1 MPRATAQEGAIC
13 GGEIVNGGE
22 IAYPAILNSAPCSFG
37 TCYLD
42 NQECTWNLAC
52 SNNLVPQ
59 VQFTAFHTEL
69 GWDFV
74 RALDEREFELWSRSG
89 DLSEGLETVVY
100 TQSQGLLRF
109 TSDGSV
115 IRPGFSA
122 VVTCET
128 GPCTICPAGNQ
139 CVASGGDPEI
149 SALTLQEC
157 RIQGR
162 EQECLTQLEAQTTL
176 SCTTCPPGRADLDG
190 NGHTPCDLCG
200 VGDYAAPGSLA
211 CTSCSSL
218 GQLDDDADPAT
229 PCLNPEDACQQI
241 CPAGMWD
248 DDCDESTDCV
258 QCAAGAYASGGR
270 YPAAQC
276 QPCEPGWTDDDLES
290 ATPCVECLAG
300 FYAQAG
306 YSGVCISCPSG
317 RFAPT
322 PGGGNLRACAECQ
335 SGQFAGV
342 GSSACAFCSS
352 GTVDEDFDASTPCTE
367 CSAGTYA
374 GCGETDCDECGIG
387 QADTDSNAATPCV
400 TCESGR
406 FWESGTAGSIA
417 SCIDCPAGRAGI
429 SADTSTACV
438 ECSVGE
444 YAAAGSSSCTT
455 CLSLGQFDDDRNPST
470 PCSDTDIC
478 LQVCAAGTQD
488 DDCSE
493 TSACAPCSTGAFAVG
508 GVFPE
513 SRCEECVAGRT
524 DDDLDPATPCVEC
537 LAGLYAEAGNG
548 GVCISCASG
557 RFAPT
562 AGGTSSSACDECQS
576 GQFSALASPS
586 CTFCASGRADEDSDA
601 STACTECSVGTYAGC
616 GETEC
621 NECVAGQVD
630 SDGNSAT
637 PCTACD
643 AGKYWEAGSL
653 GSMSSCIQCS
663 AGFADLDGASIT
675 ACVECSVGEYA
686 AAGSS
691 SCTTCLSLG
700 QFDDDRNP
708 STPCSDTDICLQ
720 VCAAGTQDDDCSE
733 TSACAPCSTG
743 AFAVGGVFPESRC
756 EECVAGRTDDDL
768 DPATP
773 CVECLAGLYAE
784 AGNGGV
790 CISCASG
797 RFAPTAG
804 GTSSSACDEC
814 QSGQFSALASPSCT
828 FCASGRADEDSDAS
842 TACTECS
849 VGTYAGCGETEC
861 NECVAGQ
868 VDSDGNSATPCTAC
882 DAGKYW
888 EAGSLGSMSSC
899 IQCSAGFAD
908 LDGAS
913 ITACVEC
920 SVGEYAP
927 VGAVLCASCGADG
940 RTDHD
945 LDPATPCAAVGTCSQ
960 SCPVGTADADC
971 DASTPCTPCDPGS
984 YSPGGVLQADSYCT
998 ACPPGTFAPELSQVQ
1013 DCAACP
1019 AGQADSD
1026 FNSWTACVQ
1035 CQPGQYAADASQTFA
1050 MNATQCLSC
1059 PRGTVDSDSDPA
1071 TDCERCSGGRYNE
1084 MQGATALDS
1093 CKDCSAGR
1101 WSPTPG
1107 KATCDACPETTYR
1120 GAEDIGCIPCG
1131 DLMGSWCGELNL
1143 TSPKAAAG
1151 YYSEEM
1157 ENGTMH
1163 ISRCIP
1169 PRGCL
1174 GMCSA
1179 DALATIVAELDE
1191 GGLLDGGMLDESA
1204 TCDGGLGFESCTL
1217 GYVGRRCSQCKPYEP
1232 GQVRYALSQSS
1243 SSNCGHS

>member
-1 MPRATAQEGAIC
+1 MLAVVVTVPRATAQEGAIC

-115 IRPGFSA
+115 TRPGFSA

-686 AAGSS
+686 
-691 SCTTCLSLG
+691 
-700 QFDDDRNP
+700 
-708 STPCSDTDICLQ
+708 
-720 VCAAGTQDDDCSE
+720 
-733 TSACAPCSTG
+733 
-743 AFAVGGVFPESRC
+743 
-756 EECVAGRTDDDL
+756 
-768 DPATP
+768 
-773 CVECLAGLYAE
+773 
-784 AGNGGV
+784 
-790 CISCASG
+790 
-797 RFAPTAG
+797 
-804 GTSSSACDEC
+804 
-814 QSGQFSALASPSCT
+814 
-828 FCASGRADEDSDAS
+828 
-842 TACTECS
+842 
-849 VGTYAGCGETEC
+849 
-861 NECVAGQ
+861 
-868 VDSDGNSATPCTAC
+868 
-882 DAGKYW
+882 
-888 EAGSLGSMSSC
+888 
-899 IQCSAGFAD
+899 
-908 LDGAS
+908 
-913 ITACVEC
+913 
-920 SVGEYAP
+920 P

-1071 TDCERCSGGRYNE
+1071 TDCERCSAGRYNE

>member
-1 MPRATAQEGAIC
+1 VLAVVVTVPRATAQEGAIC

-400 TCESGR
+400 ACESGR

-429 SADTSTACV
+429 SADTS
-438 ECSVGE
+438 
-444 YAAAGSSSCTT
+444 
-455 CLSLGQFDDDRNPST
+455 
-470 PCSDTDIC
+470 
-478 LQVCAAGTQD
+478 
-488 DDCSE
+488 
-493 TSACAPCSTGAFAVG
+493 
-508 GVFPE
+508 
-513 SRCEECVAGRT
+513 
-524 DDDLDPATPCVEC
+524 
-537 LAGLYAEAGNG
+537 
-548 GVCISCASG
+548 
-557 RFAPT
+557 
-562 AGGTSSSACDECQS
+562 
-576 GQFSALASPS
+576 
-586 CTFCASGRADEDSDA
+586 
-601 STACTECSVGTYAGC
+601 
-616 GETEC
+616 
-621 NECVAGQVD
+621 
-630 SDGNSAT
+630 
-637 PCTACD
+637 
-643 AGKYWEAGSL
+643 
-653 GSMSSCIQCS
+653 
-663 AGFADLDGASIT
+663 T

-1071 TDCERCSGGRYNE
+1071 TDCERCSAGRYNE